1 VEKGAK
7 TPASVEAY
15 FAALPPDSRG
25 VLEKLRKTIRAAAPT
40 ATEAISYQLPAFKY
54 RGMGLVCYGA
64 FKDHLSLF
72 PMSMQAIEDN
82 QEALEPFVSGKG
94 TIRYTAERPLPAALV
109 KRDRQGADRRGRRPE
124 ATLGGLGMI
133 GTQRGVQRVHHS
145 SRRGRRPTCWF
156 AEL

>member
-15 FAALPPDSRG
+15 FAALPPDSRAG
-25 VLEKLRKTIRAAAPT
+25 LEKLRKTIRAAAPT

-72 PMSMQAIEDN
+72 PMSIQAIEHN
-82 QEALEPFVSGKG
+82 QKALEPFVSGKG
-94 TIRYTAERPLPAALV
+94 TIRFTTERPLPAALV
-109 KRDRQGADRRGRRPE
+109 KKIVKARIAEVDARKRR
-124 ATLGGLGMI
+124 
-133 GTQRGVQRVHHS
+133 
-145 SRRGRRPTCWF
+145 
-156 AEL
+156 